1 VNILHALRDPNVFA
15 PYFKGGSWAAWHV
28 FLAALFGLPLS
39 RDQLAVFKQFTG
51 RDTAPTGQLKEAWLV
66 CGRRAGKSFILAV
79 IAVFLACFKDWRPFL
94 GPGEVGTIMIIAKD
108 RQQARSINGSFPAC
122 FGKPPCSPACSRRRR
137 PKAFV

>member
-15 PYFKGGSWAAWHV
+15 PYFKGGSWSAWHV
-28 FLAALFGLPLS
+28 FLAALFGLPLGY
-39 RDQLAVFKQFTG
+39 DQLQVFKQWTG
-51 RDTAPTGQLKEAWLV
+51 RTVAPKAPLQEAWLV
-66 CGRRAGKSFILAV
+66 VGRRRGKSFTLAV
-79 IAVFLACFKDWRPFL
+79 VAVFIACFKDWKPYL
-94 GPGEVGTIMIIAKD
+94 GPGEIGTIMVIAKD